1 MNGPVLHRVKL
12 NGHKSF
18 SAYKL
23 CCSSLG
29 SIHVHKH
36 KHRQPLTHPCEGTH
50 THVAGA
56 HPSTSPSHRV
66 IFTQA
71 LSPLIGADEGLI
83 GSFFTTRST

>member
-1 MNGPVLHRVKL
+1 MATSPSMLINYVVAAWGPYMYTNTSTGNLSH
-12 NGHKSF
+12 
-18 SAYKL
+18 
-23 CCSSLG
+23 
-29 SIHVHKH
+29 IHVRGH
-36 KHRQPLTHPCEGTH
+36 TH